1 MTIALACLTA
11 ASLTVAVCAVVFA
24 HTAVA
29 DTRDARNAHHR
40 ETAGLRATIDMLCQR
55 IQAPQQAVAEH
66 AATHAGPDPLP
77 VDLDDDEQM
86 AELRKEREQAWHQ

>member
-11 ASLTVAVCAVVFA
+11 ATLTVAVCAVAFA
-24 HTAVA
+24 HTVVA
-29 DTRDARNAHHR
+29 DARAQREAHNR

-55 IQAPQQAVAEH
+55 IQAPALATAEH
-66 AATHAGPDPLP
+66 AAQNAGPDPVP

-86 AELRKEREQAWHQ
+86 AELRKEREQAWQQ